1 MSAAVGDGDADGDGL
16 AAGLAELPPSVAFFK
31 LPRRQSAGFVLD
43 FGGDEEPPDLSPR
56 KNSTGECLDLITLLS
71 PPPPPQDGARWWQP
85 TRTSAG
91 SAGPCVTAAQ
101 ETHGVLHTLSELQ
114 LESLAARFHAVP
126 AAEIR
131 HAHEQFCSLSRRC
144 STASSPVI
152 QRQHLPELLH
162 GIGLRLNLK
171 MGGQAN
177 DPFRFRDVL
186 RILQAL
192 RDEEAMMQMP
202 ENPMPAAH
210 SGQHQ
215 DGAEDL
221 VMYTNPLFNTLKQQR
236 APGEPGAG
244 ALELSASGVAV
255 LLLPRNTSLSGTPI
269 TRRIVEAHI
278 ALRRVD
284 NSGAGGAPS
293 DKPTRSVEFET
304 LGGAQGLSLEG
315 DALRIASSSSLP
327 CAGKTIQVLEREQF
341 FDEECKRHE
350 VLWLAEP
357 LTAAAK
363 PTPNPADHA
372 AGDTASLG
380 MGAYTL
386 FDQRNSYQEHMAF
399 LYMFTAPADS
409 PSTGLGP
416 AVQAAAEIR
425 LAATTLLDMITE
437 QRRGGGGDSYGRG
450 RGRRRSLD
458 GLGSA
463 LGLGKRKSRAKA
475 KGKGECADGDT
486 TTLEEEAAAEALLT
500 SRLSRFVQGARA
512 AQSEAAETVARSL
525 VASGGGGSSS
535 GSTAREF
542 SSLRSAVSAF
552 IAAAVHEPVL
562 QVLRRAYEHLDIA
575 LAAKLGE
582 RHTFVRFTL
591 ICPY

>member
-1 MSAAVGDGDADGDGL
+1 MSAAAAGDNNGDDDGDGL
-16 AAGLAELPPSVAFFK
+16 AAGLAELPPSVAFFD

-43 FGGDEEPPDLSPR
+43 FGRDEEPPDLSPR

-85 TRTSAG
+85 ARTSAV
-91 SAGPCVTAAQ
+91 SAGPSVTAAQ
-101 ETHGVLHTLSELQ
+101 DTHGVLHTLSELQ

-131 HAHEQFCSLSRRC
+131 RAHEQFCALSHS
-144 STASSPVI
+144 STDSNLVI

-171 MGGQAN
+171 MGGQAD

-202 ENPMPAAH
+202 ESPMPPAH
-210 SGQHQ
+210 SGHNQ
-215 DGAEDL
+215 DGAADL

-255 LLLPRNTSLSGTPI
+255 LLLPRNTSLAGTLI
-269 TRRIVEAHI
+269 TRQIVEAHI
-278 ALRRVD
+278 ALRCVD
-284 NSGAGGAPS
+284 NGGAGGAS
-293 DKPTRSVEFET
+293 RGKPKRSVEFET

-327 CAGKTIQVLEREQF
+327 CAGKSIQVLEREQF
-341 FDEECKRHE
+341 FDEDCKRHE

-357 LTAAAK
+357 LTATAK
-363 PTPNPADHA
+363 PTPNLADQA
-372 AGDTASLG
+372 DDTASVG

-425 LAATTLLDMITE
+425 LAATTLLGMIME
-437 QRRGGGGDSYGRG
+437 QRRAGGGDRDGRG

-463 LGLGKRKSRAKA
+463 LGLGKRKSKV
-475 KGKGECADGDT
+475 KGRGKRESADGNVT
-486 TTLEEEAAAEALLT
+486 ALEEEAAAEASLT
-500 SRLSRFVQGARA
+500 SRLSRFVHGARA

-525 VASGGGGSSS
+525 VASGGGSNS

-552 IAAAVHEPVL
+552 IAEAVHEPVL

-575 LAAKLGE
+575 LAAKLGKG
-582 RHTFVRFTL
+582 HTRVRFAL
-591 ICPY
+591 IS